1 MSSQVV
7 IDGFNLIYKF
17 PDLEEYMVRNRLLEA
32 RQGLL
37 ERIESYSQKKKAQTF
52 HVFFDGKKEVGSE
65 IFQETFGKLNVYFSH
80 GRKAD
85 DVIKEFVRTNVRP
98 SEIEVVSSDK
108 EIFFHAKKWG
118 ANPITSED
126 FATIVIAKIFPSKP
140 DPEKF
145 EDRILNS
152 EEVEHWKNLFRED
165 E

>member
-37 ERIESYSQKKKAQTF
+37 ERIESYSQKKKEQTF

-85 DVIKEFVRTNVRP
+85 DVIKEFVRTNARP

-118 ANPITSED
+118 ANPIASED
-126 FATIVIAKIFPSKP
+126 FATIVIAEIFPSKP
-140 DPEKF
+140 DTEKF